1 MKEESTSRKKIIIII
16 LSHRNSFLRAFVK
29 AKAYIEEVCQNISD
43 TTAHTIKNYEKR
55 NIDMRAMRIEVVNCS
70 YKIT

>member
-1 MKEESTSRKKIIIII
+1 M
-16 LSHRNSFLRAFVK
+16 K

-43 TTAHTIKNYEKR
+43 TTTHTIKNYEKR
-55 NIDMRAMRIEVVNCS
+55 NIDTRAMRIEVVNCS